1 MLVGARRSR
10 RTLETTESCAGKQ
23 RLDGGQRKRKA
34 NGGDDWRDPGTIPSA
49 WRMLTARRSGRRSR
63 LASGTLQSAAIRRRR
78 RRVRGDSTGKRG
90 WLSIRKT
97 GEGDG
102 ERGEAGERRRGG
114 LVILQSHGFVRHRG
128 GATWRHGRRP
138 LWRQWGR
145 RGFHE
150 NPPGTIFYICKK
162 VQQRL

>member
-1 MLVGARRSR
+1 M
-10 RTLETTESCAGKQ
+10 ETTESCAGKQ

-49 WRMLTARRSGRRSR
+49 WRMLTARRSGWRSR

-114 LVILQSHGFVRHRG
+114 PSYPPEPRLRAAQGRSDMAAWATATVATVGKKGVSRKPPWHHFLYLQKGPATNLVI
-128 GATWRHGRRP
+128 
-138 LWRQWGR
+138 
-145 RGFHE
+145 
-150 NPPGTIFYICKK
+150 
-162 VQQRL
+162 